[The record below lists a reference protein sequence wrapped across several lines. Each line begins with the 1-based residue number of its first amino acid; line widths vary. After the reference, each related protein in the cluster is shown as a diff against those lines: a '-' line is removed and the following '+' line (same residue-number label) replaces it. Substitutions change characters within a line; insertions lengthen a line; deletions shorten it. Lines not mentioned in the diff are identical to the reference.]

1 VPRELG
7 GDRRREVWVA
17 KRLTRDIERKARHAG
32 PAREAR
38 DRAAHDP
45 AIECGHHA
53 AALEHRQKRPGRQQP
68 PFFFAH
74 AQQHF
79 RHRHRLGLV
88 EGDDA
93 LRIKL
98 ELVLHQR
105 LDQALYRLFP
115 IGDLRS

>member
-1 VPRELG
+1 MPRELG

-17 KRLTRDIERKARHAG
+17 KRLTRDIERKAWHAG

-68 PFFFAH
+68 LFFFAH
-74 AQQHF
+74 AQQCRGEGF
-79 RHRHRLGLV
+79 VGKTVLV
-88 EGDDA
+88 RADA
-93 LRIKL
+93 MQKVDVNIVCL
-98 ELVLHQR
+98 
-105 LDQALYRLFP
+105 
-115 IGDLRS
+115 